1 MSRRHPRSTRADTLF
16 PYTPRFRSRPA
27 ACAGLGARR
36 RLGRQ
41 CALRRGPR
49 RRFHRSGALLRRPG
63 GGDRLHRAAVDLR
76 RLLSSML
83 PGAAAAAARL
93 RRGPARRLQSLPPAG
108 PYGDLRGTLC
118 ADGAGH
124 PAALRLGRGMTE
136 TATGSIAGE
145 RIGFGI
151 GCAVAGLFGMSVMDA
166 CAKFL
171 GDDYAVSQVMLAR
184 NGVGAIASLALV
196 PLDRPSVV

>member
-1 MSRRHPRSTRADTLF
+1 
-16 PYTPRFRSRPA
+16 
-27 ACAGLGARR
+27 
-36 RLGRQ
+36 
-41 CALRRGPR
+41 
-49 RRFHRSGALLRRPG
+49 
-63 GGDRLHRAAVDLR
+63 
-76 RLLSSML
+76 ML

-93 RRGPARRLQSLPPAG
+93 RRGPARRLQPLPPAG
-108 PYGDLRGTLC
+108 PYGDLRGALC

-136 TATGSIAGE
+136 TATGSFAGE

-171 GDDYAVSQVMLAR
+171 GDDYAVSQVILAR
-184 NGVGAIASLALV
+184 NGVGAIAILAFVLLGGGGLACLKPKRPIVLV
-196 PLDRPSVV
+196 LRTAVNLATSFLYLTALRYLPLADTFAIAFAAPPFITALSVPVLGERVGLRRWRAVMIGRAH

>member
-1 MSRRHPRSTRADTLF
+1 MIRRPPRSTRTDTLF
-16 PYTPRFRSRPA
+16 PYTTLFRS
-27 ACAGLGARR
+27 
-36 RLGRQ
+36 
-41 CALRRGPR
+41 
-49 RRFHRSGALLRRPG
+49 
-63 GGDRLHRAAVDLR
+63 VDLR

-83 PGAAAAAARL
+83 PGAAASAARL
-93 RRGPARRLQSLPPAG
+93 RRGPARHLQSLPPAG

-151 GCAVAGLFGMSVMDA
+151 GCVVAGLFGMSVMDA
-166 CAKFL
+166 CAKCL
-171 GDDYAVSQVMLAR
+171 GDDYAVIRGIGRGSRRERGCQY
-184 NGVGAIASLALV
+184 
-196 PLDRPSVV
+196 